1 MQDVV
6 RRNTVST
13 SEALPLPACGGGLR
27 RGASPAHR
35 RGYLRPEPSPS
46 ETAFTSVFDGRSGDG
61 ARGIRGDC

>member
-1 MQDVV
+1 MQVVV

-13 SEALPLPACGGGLR
+13 SEARPLPACGGGLR

-35 RGYLRPEPSPS
+35 RGYLPPGPSPG
-46 ETAFTSVFDGRSGDG
+46 ETAFTPVFDGLRGDG